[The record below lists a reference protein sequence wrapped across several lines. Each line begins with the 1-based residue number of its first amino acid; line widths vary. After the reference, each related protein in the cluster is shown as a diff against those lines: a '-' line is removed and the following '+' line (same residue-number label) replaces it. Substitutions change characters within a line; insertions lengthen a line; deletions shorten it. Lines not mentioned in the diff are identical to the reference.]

1 VSTSHRGFAIFASN
15 RELACGKAKIQRQT
29 VIIRGCPILEYLV
42 PDQPPSLPIL
52 LFRHESAAGGSPCK
66 CKWPWPTRL
75 EVKGKM
81 DYKRIIGDGVE
92 QNQVGNKTLPPRQWG
107 KKERS

>member
-1 VSTSHRGFAIFASN
+1 MQMAVAH
-15 RELACGKAKIQRQT
+15 L
-29 VIIRGCPILEYLV
+29 
-42 PDQPPSLPIL
+42 
-52 LFRHESAAGGSPCK
+52 
-66 CKWPWPTRL
+66 PTRL

-107 KKERS
+107 KKKRS